1 MVAGVDACR
10 GGWLCL
16 TRSGSSGTISSVVH
30 ESAAALL
37 GQERQPDVLAID
49 IPIGLCNLG
58 VRDCDS
64 IARKML
70 GSRASCV
77 FTAPIRPVL
86 QAKTHREASS
96 IRNRAE
102 GKKISA
108 QVWGIVPKIREID
121 ALLSAEPSLQ
131 AFVREVHPE
140 ICFLAWNGGAAIA
153 DRKKSPAG
161 KARREVL
168 VAAYFGDRAFARVR
182 DRHPRTKVADDDI
195 NDAFAALWTAERI
208 LDGSAKVIPDR
219 AYRDPFGLRMEICY

>member
-16 TRSGSSGTISSVVH
+16 NRQGTSGTISSVVH

-37 GQERQPDVLAID
+37 GQEPRPEVLAID
-49 IPIGLCNLG
+49 IPIGLNNLG

-70 GSRASCV
+70 GSRACCV

-86 QAKTHREASS
+86 HARTHTEASR
-96 IRNRAE
+96 IRKRAE

-108 QVWGIVPKIREID
+108 QAWGIVPKIREID
-121 ALLSAEPSLQ
+121 CLLSANPSLQ
-131 AFVREVHPE
+131 KFVREAHPE
-140 ICFLAWNGGAAIA
+140 ICFMAWNGGATIA
-153 DRKKSPAG
+153 DRKKSPGG
-161 KARREVL
+161 KARRAAL
-168 VAAYFGDRAFARVR
+168 VATYFGDRAFARVR

-208 LDGSAKVIPDR
+208 LNGSGKVIPAR
-219 AYRDPFGLRMEICY
+219 PCRDPFGLRMEICY